1 MALAVLAVANIG
13 LVAVVSGSVGSIA
26 DVIAPFTG
34 HLMGFGLAA
43 SIALFFV
50 GV

>member
-1 MALAVLAVANIG
+1 
-13 LVAVVSGSVGSIA
+13 VAVVSGSVGSIA

-43 SIALFFV
+43 SIACWCTA
-50 GV
+50 GY